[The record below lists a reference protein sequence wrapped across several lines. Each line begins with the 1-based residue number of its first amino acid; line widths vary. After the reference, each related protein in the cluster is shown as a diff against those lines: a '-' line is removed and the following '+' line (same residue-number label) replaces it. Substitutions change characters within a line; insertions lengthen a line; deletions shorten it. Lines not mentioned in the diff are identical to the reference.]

1 MLTAHVKILDWML
14 ARDVLD
20 LVAYAQHGK
29 GKVCVTNQSVAC
41 VLSPCLLP

>member
-1 MLTAHVKILDWML
+1 MLTTYIKIFDWIL
-14 ARDVLD
+14 QRDVFN

-41 VLSPCLLP
+41 VLSPHLLP